1 MPVEEESMPVRKES
15 LIDDAVT
22 LNPYPD
28 DPYVTPETAALPVSS
43 FFPNLSFYWRMCA
56 TLKRASNIAR
66 AGNYTSDDWIRSS
79 IAIREAMEKCGTKV
93 TVAGFSHFKNMDG
106 PCVFIGN
113 HMSTLETFMLPG
125 LIRPFRPVT
134 FVVKRSLLVYPVF
147 SHIMRAREPIV
158 VDRKDPRADFTAVMR
173 GGLENLAKGI
183 SVIVFPQ
190 STRYFG
196 LNRQHFNSMGVKLAR
211 KANVPVV
218 PLALRTDAW
227 GMNGFFGLLKDHGP
241 IHPEIP
247 VHFRFGEPMTVTG
260 NGKEEH
266 ERVYSFI
273 ENSLAEW
280 GIAPETADLPAEA

>member
-1 MPVEEESMPVRKES
+1 M
-15 LIDDAVT
+15 IDDAVS

-56 TLKRASNIAR
+56 TLNRAANIAVTGR
-66 AGNYTSDDWIRSS
+66 YDSDAWIRSS
-79 IAIREAMEKCGTKV
+79 IAIREAMEKCGTRF
-93 TVAGFSHFKNMDG
+93 TVEGFGHFKTMDG

-113 HMSTLETFMLPG
+113 HMSTLETFVLPG

-134 FVVKRSLLVYPVF
+134 FVVKRGLLAYPVF
-147 SHIMRAREPIV
+147 RHVMRSREPIV
-158 VDRKDPRADFTAVMR
+158 VDRQDPRADFAAVMR
-173 GGLENLAKGI
+173 GGLENLARGI

-190 STRYFG
+190 STRFFG
-196 LNRQHFNSMGVKLAR
+196 LSRRHFNSMGVKLAR

-227 GMNGFFGLLKDHGP
+227 GMNGLFGLLKDHGP

-247 VHFRFGEPMTVTG
+247 VRFRFGKPMTATG
-260 NGKEEH
+260 GGKEEH
-266 ERVYSFI
+266 ERVYAFI
-273 ENSLAEW
+273 EDSLAEW
-280 GIAPETADLPAEA
+280 GIAPEAAAPPAGA